1 MKPSSKK
8 NIHPV
13 MSDIKQPRA
22 RAMRTAP
29 ASRETKNLFKPKAGD
44 PLVIKSSSFR
54 FWRKA
59 VLIALV
65 IVLTAALGFGWYLW
79 NFKNNAFLS
88 ASSIYENLK
97 SAASSLVNLEN
108 DSADLS
114 LKSAEE
120 EITELQS
127 RASLFS
133 IFPILSEIPKT
144 ISQVH
149 DLTMRLRSVN
159 ESMGVLKVEGFKM
172 LFGGEGEEFTNL
184 LKSLKT
190 DILAIDSTVNDLR
203 NKDSRFGAQSLPV
216 SDEYLALSVQAD
228 RLINGLDALI
238 GLLEKPGATHFVMI
252 FENPSEIRPGGGF
265 VGSYAD
271 VVLENGGIK
280 TIDVDDI
287 YHPDR
292 FLDLKIIPPK
302 QLQGVT
308 SDWGARDANWFF
320 NFPDSAKKIM
330 KFIEASS
337 LYEEQGVTFDGVI
350 ALNVRVMED
359 ILKIVGPVEI
369 PEYDLVLD
377 DKNFLSEVQLEVE
390 TGRDKKPGQNPKKVL
405 KFILPKVLESLS
417 GLDNSRKKLFI
428 DTLSYRLANKDIRF
442 YFEDERMQNIVAG
455 SGLGG
460 EVYETPLSSRVDYL
474 AVVNTNVAGGKTDAF
489 MAQKIE
495 LVSKIMGDGVVNNNL
510 TISRIHSGQN
520 EKNSWY
526 RQTNQNFIKV
536 FTPLG
541 SNLTALTGSMPK
553 TVKPIIVN
561 YAKSGYTV
569 DKDLKTLEDTEEFIK
584 DFNAYA
590 YKESGKTVFG
600 AWFNIKAGETKQL
613 SLTYSL
619 EKKIDLR
626 PGQHFQFVF
635 DKQSGV
641 ESQFDY
647 ILEAPTGFKWRESND
662 FIYHYKSD
670 TIPSRLV
677 INLTLE
683 KM

>member
-8 NIHPV
+8 NINPV
-13 MSDIKQPRA
+13 LSDVKHLRASSTGSAPPRHGA
-22 RAMRTAP
+22 
-29 ASRETKNLFKPKAGD
+29 KDFLKPKTRE
-44 PLVIKSSSFR
+44 PLLIKSGHGYWKKTLLLISL
-54 FWRKA
+54 A
-59 VLIALV
+59 VI
-65 IVLTAALGFGWYLW
+65 ILTALFGWYLW
-79 NFKNNAFLS
+79 NFKNNALIS
-88 ASSIYENLK
+88 SSSIYENLK
-97 SAASSLVNLEN
+97 SAAWSVVNLEN
-108 DSADLS
+108 DSADSS
-114 LKSAEE
+114 LMAAQK
-120 EITELQS
+120 ELVDLQD
-127 RASLFS
+127 RASIFGL
-133 IFPILSEIPKT
+133 FPILKEIPKT
-144 ISQVH
+144 IFQVR
-149 DLTMRLRSVN
+149 DLTVRLKNINDGIDRI
-159 ESMGVLKVEGFKM
+159 KVEGFKM
-172 LFGGEGEEFTNL
+172 FFGGEGKSLVNL

-190 DILAIDSTVNDLR
+190 DVVAVDNTVSDLR
-203 NKDSRFGAQSLPV
+203 NKASRFGALPV
-216 SDEYLALSVQAD
+216 DVSDDYLVLNVGAD
-228 RLINGLDALI
+228 KLVSGLDAFI
-238 GLLEKPGATHFVMI
+238 SLLEKPGSTHFVMI

-569 DKDLKTLEDTEEFIK
+569 DEDLKTLEDTEEFIK